1 LISGVDQIGA
11 RIREKRIQ
19 LRIRQ
24 SKLAQ
29 IVGISPSYL
38 NLIEHDR
45 RRIGGKLL
53 TDLADALSLDVDLLS
68 EDGKSSKVARL
79 EEAAHYHKVEM
90 QTESARELATRF
102 PAWSSFLIDLD
113 RNVRRLE
120 AKIDALSDR
129 LSHDPQLATS
139 LHEVITTVTAIRA
152 TSSILSGG
160 DDIDPM
166 WQMRFQRNIS
176 EDSLRLAEEAQALV
190 DYLDADETEVRTGT
204 PYEEVEAF
212 LREND
217 YHFEMME
224 KETPD
229 IDDILNNSAIRSTAG
244 RLLARNALETYQ
256 ADATALPVSSLS
268 GDLPIQVG
276 LLQLAQKHSC
286 SIPQLMRRLACLP
299 TNIVGREFG
308 MVSMDVTG
316 SILFRKQ
323 IDGFHMPRFGS
334 ACANWPIFQALQ
346 MPMRL
351 LEDVVIHTGRE
362 GGTFHTYS
370 YCEAIQDNIGRP
382 PRLVAHMLFY
392 PHTQVAA
399 QATRVGATC
408 RVCAIAACPSRRE
421 PSILGEEL

>member
-1 LISGVDQIGA
+1 MSGGDHIGS

-24 SKLAQ
+24 SQLAK
-29 IVGISPSYL
+29 IVGVSPSYL
-38 NLIEHDR
+38 NLIEHNR

-53 TDLADALSLDVDLLS
+53 TNLADVLSIDVDLLS
-68 EDGKSSKVARL
+68 DDGKSAKVARL
-79 EEAAHYHKVEM
+79 EEAAHYHKADM
-90 QTESARELATRF
+90 QAESARELATRF
-102 PAWSSFLIDLD
+102 PAWSNFLIDLD
-113 RNVRRLE
+113 RNVRSLE

-129 LSHDPQLATS
+129 LSHDPQLASS

-152 TSSILSGG
+152 TSSILSDS
-160 DDIDPM
+160 DDIGPM

-190 DYLDADETEVRTGT
+190 DYLDADETEARTGT
-204 PYEEVEAF
+204 PHEEVEAF
-212 LREND
+212 LHEND
-217 YHFEMME
+217 YYFEMIE
-224 KETPD
+224 SETPD
-229 IDDILNNSAIRSTAG
+229 LEEILNISSIRSTAG
-244 RLLARNALETYQ
+244 LLLARNALETYQ
-256 ADATALPVSSLS
+256 ADATALPFSSLS
-268 GDLPIQVG
+268 DDLPIQVG
-276 LLQLAQKHSC
+276 LSQLAQKHSC

-299 TNIVGREFG
+299 TDVVGREFG

-334 ACANWPIFQALQ
+334 ACAYWPIFQALQ

-351 LEDVVIHTGRE
+351 LEDIVIHTGRE

-370 YCEAIQDNIGRP
+370 YCEAIQDSIGRP

-392 PHTQVAA
+392 PHTREAA

>member
-1 LISGVDQIGA
+1 MGVGDHIGS

-24 SKLAQ
+24 SELAK
-29 IVGISPSYL
+29 IVGVSPSYL
-38 NLIEHDR
+38 NLIEHNR

-53 TDLADALSLDVDLLS
+53 TNLADVLSIDVDLLS
-68 EDGKSSKVARL
+68 DDGKSAKVARL
-79 EEAAHYHKVEM
+79 EEAAHYHKADM
-90 QTESARELATRF
+90 QAESARDLATRF
-102 PAWSSFLIDLD
+102 PAWSNFLIDLD
-113 RNVRRLE
+113 RNVRSLE

-129 LSHDPQLATS
+129 LSHDPQLASS

-152 TSSILSGG
+152 TSSILSDS
-160 DDIDPM
+160 DDIGPM

-190 DYLDADETEVRTGT
+190 DYLDADETEARTGT
-204 PYEEVEAF
+204 PHEEVEAF
-212 LREND
+212 LHEND
-217 YHFEMME
+217 YHFEMIE
-224 KETPD
+224 SETPD
-229 IDDILNNSAIRSTAG
+229 LEEILNISSIRSTAG

-268 GDLPIQVG
+268 DDLPIQVG
-276 LLQLAQKHSC
+276 LSQLAQKHSC
-286 SIPQLMRRLACLP
+286 SLPQLMRRLACLP
-299 TNIVGREFG
+299 TVVVGREFG

-334 ACANWPIFQALQ
+334 ACAYWPIFQALQ
-346 MPMRL
+346 VPMRL
-351 LEDVVIHTGRE
+351 LEDIVIHTGRE

-370 YCEAIQDNIGRP
+370 YCEAIQDSIGRP

-392 PHTQVAA
+392 PHTREVA

-421 PSILGEEL
+421 PSILGEAL